1 MTIYLDYQS
10 SQKPFPWAG
19 AFLLLISLLSLA
31 LSGAYYRG
39 TLEQIGYWEARSGQG
54 ERAAGRQTTGTQRDM
69 NDMALEIKHANEVLN
84 QITLP
89 WDRLFQAVE
98 WSSGKDVALL
108 TIEPDAERNEVKI
121 SGEAKNIA
129 ALLNYIKHLAEQD
142 VFSNVYLQRHQVQQH
157 NPEKPVRFALVVTWK
172 VAS

>member
-1 MTIYLDYQS
+1 MTIRLDYQS

-19 AFLLLISLLSLA
+19 VVLLVTALLSLA
-31 LSGAYYRG
+31 LSGAFYRS
-39 TLEQIGYWEARSGQG
+39 TLEQIGYWESRSGLA
-54 ERAAGRQTTGTQRDM
+54 ERAAGRQMGGTQREM
-69 NDMALEIKHANEVLN
+69 ADMALEIKHANEVLN

-108 TIEPDAERNEVKI
+108 TIEPDAEKNEVKI

-129 ALLNYIKHLAEQD
+129 ALLGYIKHLAEQD
-142 VFSNVYLQRHQVQQH
+142 VFSNVYLQSHQVQQH

-172 VAS
+172 LMP